1 MTENTIKQKTPFFR
15 FFEIWFQNF
24 WMLVPISFV
33 CSVISM
39 LLIPHGLSQAG
50 ITNVTRNIARDKHSF
65 GISDF
70 FDTNW
75 MGRTKATV
83 PAINV
88 IEKKDEYKV
97 QVAAPGMT
105 KDDFRIHLDEAGD
118 LVITMEK
125 CCNCDDKEKEC
136 KKGEECKEK
145 CRRFRLECKF
155 LRREFSYAK
164 FEQTLVLPED
174 VDKAH
179 IKAKVKHGVLHIKLP
194 RKVAEEKPQVQQII
208 TIE

>member
-1 MTENTIKQKTPFFR
+1 MYHQE
-15 FFEIWFQNF
+15 
-24 WMLVPISFV
+24 WMPSI
-33 CSVISM
+33 
-39 LLIPHGLSQAG
+39 
-50 ITNVTRNIARDKHSF
+50 F
-65 GISDF
+65 GDF

-75 MGRTKATV
+75 MGRAKATA

-118 LVITMEK
+118 LVIVIEK
-125 CCNCDDKEKEC
+125 CCNCDDKDSKECKEKEKECCDEKEC
-136 KKGEECKEK
+136 KY
-145 CRRFRLECKF
+145 

-164 FEQTLVLPED
+164 FEQTLVLPDD
-174 VDKAH
+174 VDKSH

-194 RKVAEEKPQVQQII
+194 RKVEEEKPQVSQSIP
-208 TIE
+208 IE

>member
-1 MTENTIKQKTPFFR
+1 
-15 FFEIWFQNF
+15 
-24 WMLVPISFV
+24 
-33 CSVISM
+33 
-39 LLIPHGLSQAG
+39 
-50 ITNVTRNIARDKHSF
+50 
-65 GISDF
+65 
-70 FDTNW
+70 
-75 MGRTKATV
+75 MGRTKATA

-118 LVITMEK
+118 LVISMEK
-125 CCNCDDKEKEC
+125 CCNCDEKDGKEC
-136 KKGEECKEK
+136 KDHKGECKDGECKDTECCDEK
-145 CRRFRLECKF
+145 ECKF

-164 FEQTLVLPED
+164 FEQTLVLPDD

-194 RKVAEEKPQVQQII
+194 RKVNEEKPQMQQNIA
-208 TIE
+208 IE

>member
-1 MTENTIKQKTPFFR
+1 MTPMKRMYRQE
-15 FFEIWFQNF
+15 W
-24 WMLVPISFV
+24 VPSIF
-33 CSVISM
+33 
-39 LLIPHGLSQAG
+39 
-50 ITNVTRNIARDKHSF
+50 N
-65 GISDF
+65 DF

-75 MGRTKATV
+75 MGRAKATV

-105 KDDFRIHLDEAGD
+105 KDDFHIHLDEAGD

-125 CCNCDDKEKEC
+125 CCNCDEKEKAEKEAECCDEKEC
-136 KKGEECKEK
+136 KY
-145 CRRFRLECKF
+145 

-164 FEQTLVLPED
+164 FEQTLVLPDD
-174 VDKAH
+174 VDKAA

-194 RKVAEEKPQVQQII
+194 RKKAEEKPQLHQ
-208 TIE
+208 TIAIE

>member
-1 MTENTIKQKTPFFR
+1 MTPMKRMYHQE
-15 FFEIWFQNF
+15 
-24 WMLVPISFV
+24 WMPSI
-33 CSVISM
+33 
-39 LLIPHGLSQAG
+39 
-50 ITNVTRNIARDKHSF
+50 F
-65 GISDF
+65 GDF

-75 MGRTKATV
+75 MGRAKATA

-118 LVITMEK
+118 LVIVIEK
-125 CCNCDDKEKEC
+125 CCNCDDKDSKECKEKEKECCDEKEC
-136 KKGEECKEK
+136 KY
-145 CRRFRLECKF
+145 

-164 FEQTLVLPED
+164 FEQTLVLPDD
-174 VDKAH
+174 VDKSH

-194 RKVAEEKPQVQQII
+194 RKVEEEKPQMSQSIP
-208 TIE
+208 IE

>member
-1 MTENTIKQKTPFFR
+1 MTPMKRMYRQE
-15 FFEIWFQNF
+15 W
-24 WMLVPISFV
+24 VPSIF
-33 CSVISM
+33 
-39 LLIPHGLSQAG
+39 
-50 ITNVTRNIARDKHSF
+50 
-65 GISDF
+65 SDF

-75 MGRTKATV
+75 MGRTKATA

-136 KKGEECKEK
+136 KENKDCQESECCDEKECKY
-145 CRRFRLECKF
+145 

-164 FEQTLVLPED
+164 FEQTLVLPDD
-174 VDKAH
+174 VDKSH

-194 RKVAEEKPQVQQII
+194 RKIAEEKPQMQQ
-208 TIE
+208 TIAIE

>member
-1 MTENTIKQKTPFFR
+1 MPSI
-15 FFEIWFQNF
+15 
-24 WMLVPISFV
+24 
-33 CSVISM
+33 
-39 LLIPHGLSQAG
+39 
-50 ITNVTRNIARDKHSF
+50 F
-65 GISDF
+65 GDF

-75 MGRTKATV
+75 MGRAKATA

-118 LVITMEK
+118 LVIVIEK
-125 CCNCDDKEKEC
+125 CCNCDDKDSKECKEKEKECCDEKEC
-136 KKGEECKEK
+136 KY
-145 CRRFRLECKF
+145 

-164 FEQTLVLPED
+164 FEQTLVLPDD
-174 VDKAH
+174 VDKSH

-194 RKVAEEKPQVQQII
+194 RKVEEEKPQVSQSIP
-208 TIE
+208 IE

>member
-1 MTENTIKQKTPFFR
+1 MTPMKRMYRQD
-15 FFEIWFQNF
+15 W
-24 WMLVPISFV
+24 VPSIF
-33 CSVISM
+33 
-39 LLIPHGLSQAG
+39 
-50 ITNVTRNIARDKHSF
+50 N
-65 GISDF
+65 DF

-75 MGRTKATV
+75 MGRTKATA

-118 LVITMEK
+118 LVISMEK
-125 CCNCDDKEKEC
+125 CCNCDDKECKDKEC
-136 KKGEECKEK
+136 KDTKGECKDKDAECCDEK
-145 CRRFRLECKF
+145 DCKF

-164 FEQTLVLPED
+164 FEQTLVLPDD

-194 RKVAEEKPQVQQII
+194 RKANEEKPQTQQNIS
-208 TIE
+208 IE

>member
-1 MTENTIKQKTPFFR
+1 MYRQE
-15 FFEIWFQNF
+15 W
-24 WMLVPISFV
+24 VPSIF
-33 CSVISM
+33 
-39 LLIPHGLSQAG
+39 
-50 ITNVTRNIARDKHSF
+50 N
-65 GISDF
+65 DF

-75 MGRTKATV
+75 MGRAKATA

-105 KDDFRIHLDEAGD
+105 KDDFHIHLDEAGD

-125 CCNCDDKEKEC
+125 CCNCDEKEKAEKEAECCDEKEC
-136 KKGEECKEK
+136 KY
-145 CRRFRLECKF
+145 

-164 FEQTLVLPED
+164 FEQTLVLPDD
-174 VDKAH
+174 VDKAA

-194 RKVAEEKPQVQQII
+194 RKKAEEKPQLHQ
-208 TIE
+208 TIAIE

>member
-1 MTENTIKQKTPFFR
+1 MTPMKRMYRQE
-15 FFEIWFQNF
+15 W
-24 WMLVPISFV
+24 VPSIF
-33 CSVISM
+33 
-39 LLIPHGLSQAG
+39 
-50 ITNVTRNIARDKHSF
+50 
-65 GISDF
+65 SDF

-75 MGRTKATV
+75 MGRTKATA

-136 KKGEECKEK
+136 KENKDCQESECCDEKECKY
-145 CRRFRLECKF
+145 

-164 FEQTLVLPED
+164 FEQTLILPDD
-174 VDKAH
+174 VDKSH

-194 RKVAEEKPQVQQII
+194 RKIAEEKPQMQQ
-208 TIE
+208 TIAIE

>member
-1 MTENTIKQKTPFFR
+1 MTPMKRMYRQE
-15 FFEIWFQNF
+15 W
-24 WMLVPISFV
+24 VPSIF
-33 CSVISM
+33 
-39 LLIPHGLSQAG
+39 
-50 ITNVTRNIARDKHSF
+50 N
-65 GISDF
+65 DF

-75 MGRTKATV
+75 MGRTKATA

-105 KDDFRIHLDEAGD
+105 KDDFHIHLDEAGD

-125 CCNCDDKEKEC
+125 CCNCDEKEKDKECKSECSDEKEC
-136 KKGEECKEK
+136 KY
-145 CRRFRLECKF
+145 

-164 FEQTLVLPED
+164 FEQTLILPED
-174 VDKAH
+174 VDKSN

-194 RKVAEEKPQVQQII
+194 RKNAEEKPQMHQ
-208 TIE
+208 TIAIE

>member
-1 MTENTIKQKTPFFR
+1 MTPMKRMYRQE
-15 FFEIWFQNF
+15 W
-24 WMLVPISFV
+24 VPSIF
-33 CSVISM
+33 
-39 LLIPHGLSQAG
+39 
-50 ITNVTRNIARDKHSF
+50 N
-65 GISDF
+65 DF

-75 MGRTKATV
+75 MGRAKATA

-105 KDDFRIHLDEAGD
+105 KDDFHIHLDEAGD

-125 CCNCDDKEKEC
+125 CCNCDEKEKAEKEAECCDEKEC
-136 KKGEECKEK
+136 KY
-145 CRRFRLECKF
+145 

-164 FEQTLVLPED
+164 FEQTLVLPDD
-174 VDKAH
+174 VDKAA

-194 RKVAEEKPQVQQII
+194 RKKVEEKPQLIQ
-208 TIE
+208 TIAIE

>member
-1 MTENTIKQKTPFFR
+1 MTPMKRMYRQE
-15 FFEIWFQNF
+15 W
-24 WMLVPISFV
+24 VPSIF
-33 CSVISM
+33 
-39 LLIPHGLSQAG
+39 
-50 ITNVTRNIARDKHSF
+50 
-65 GISDF
+65 SDF

-75 MGRTKATV
+75 MGRTKATA

-125 CCNCDDKEKEC
+125 SCNCDDKEKEC
-136 KKGEECKEK
+136 KDNKECQESECCDEKECKY
-145 CRRFRLECKF
+145 

-164 FEQTLVLPED
+164 FEQTLVLPDD
-174 VDKAH
+174 VDKSH

-194 RKVAEEKPQVQQII
+194 RKVAEEKPQMQQ
-208 TIE
+208 TIAIE

>member
-1 MTENTIKQKTPFFR
+1 MPSI
-15 FFEIWFQNF
+15 
-24 WMLVPISFV
+24 
-33 CSVISM
+33 
-39 LLIPHGLSQAG
+39 
-50 ITNVTRNIARDKHSF
+50 F
-65 GISDF
+65 GDF

-75 MGRTKATV
+75 MGRAKATA

-118 LVITMEK
+118 LVIVIEK
-125 CCNCDDKEKEC
+125 CCNCDDKDDKECKEKEKECRDEKEC
-136 KKGEECKEK
+136 KY
-145 CRRFRLECKF
+145 

-164 FEQTLVLPED
+164 FEQTLVLPDD
-174 VDKAH
+174 VDKSH

-194 RKVAEEKPQVQQII
+194 RKVEEEKPQVSQSIP
-208 TIE
+208 IE

>member
-1 MTENTIKQKTPFFR
+1 MKRMYRQD
-15 FFEIWFQNF
+15 W
-24 WMLVPISFV
+24 VPSIF
-33 CSVISM
+33 
-39 LLIPHGLSQAG
+39 
-50 ITNVTRNIARDKHSF
+50 N
-65 GISDF
+65 DF

-75 MGRTKATV
+75 MGRTKATA

-118 LVITMEK
+118 LVISMER
-125 CCNCDDKEKEC
+125 CCNCDDKECKDKEC
-136 KKGEECKEK
+136 KDPECCDEKECKY
-145 CRRFRLECKF
+145 

-164 FEQTLVLPED
+164 FEQALVLPDD

-179 IKAKVKHGVLHIKLP
+179 IRAKVKHGVLHIKLP
-194 RKVAEEKPQVQQII
+194 RKVAEEKPQIQQNIA
-208 TIE
+208 IE

>member
-1 MTENTIKQKTPFFR
+1 MTPMKRMYRQE
-15 FFEIWFQNF
+15 W
-24 WMLVPISFV
+24 VPSIF
-33 CSVISM
+33 
-39 LLIPHGLSQAG
+39 
-50 ITNVTRNIARDKHSF
+50 N
-65 GISDF
+65 DF

-75 MGRTKATV
+75 MGRAKATA

-105 KDDFRIHLDEAGD
+105 KDDFHIHLDEAGD

-125 CCNCDDKEKEC
+125 CCNCDEKEKAEKEAECCDEKEC
-136 KKGEECKEK
+136 KY
-145 CRRFRLECKF
+145 

-164 FEQTLVLPED
+164 FEQTLVLPDD
-174 VDKAH
+174 VDKAV

-194 RKVAEEKPQVQQII
+194 RKKAEEKPQLHQ
-208 TIE
+208 TIAIE

>member
-1 MTENTIKQKTPFFR
+1 MTPMKRMYRQE
-15 FFEIWFQNF
+15 W
-24 WMLVPISFV
+24 VPSIF
-33 CSVISM
+33 
-39 LLIPHGLSQAG
+39 
-50 ITNVTRNIARDKHSF
+50 T
-65 GISDF
+65 DF

-118 LVITMEK
+118 LVITMEE
-125 CCNCDDKEKEC
+125 CCNCDNKEKEC
-136 KKGEECKEK
+136 KEGKECQESECCDEK
-145 CRRFRLECKF
+145 ECKF

-194 RKVAEEKPQVQQII
+194 RKVAEEKPQVQQTI

>member
-1 MTENTIKQKTPFFR
+1 MKKMYRQE
-15 FFEIWFQNF
+15 W
-24 WMLVPISFV
+24 VPSIF
-33 CSVISM
+33 
-39 LLIPHGLSQAG
+39 
-50 ITNVTRNIARDKHSF
+50 
-65 GISDF
+65 SDF

-75 MGRTKATV
+75 MGRAKATV

-105 KDDFRIHLDEAGD
+105 KDDFRIHIDEAGD

-136 KKGEECKEK
+136 KDNKECKESECCDEK
-145 CRRFRLECKF
+145 ECKY

-164 FEQTLVLPED
+164 FEQTLILPDD
-174 VDKAH
+174 VDKSH

-194 RKVAEEKPQVQQII
+194 RKIAEEKPQVQQTI

>member
-1 MTENTIKQKTPFFR
+1 MTPMKRMYRQE
-15 FFEIWFQNF
+15 W
-24 WMLVPISFV
+24 VPSIF
-33 CSVISM
+33 
-39 LLIPHGLSQAG
+39 
-50 ITNVTRNIARDKHSF
+50 
-65 GISDF
+65 SDF

-75 MGRTKATV
+75 MGRTKATA

-136 KKGEECKEK
+136 KDHKECKESECCDEK
-145 CRRFRLECKF
+145 ECKY

-164 FEQTLVLPED
+164 FEQTLILPDD
-174 VDKAH
+174 VDKSH

-194 RKVAEEKPQVQQII
+194 RKIAEEKPQMQQ
-208 TIE
+208 TIAIE

>member
-1 MTENTIKQKTPFFR
+1 MPSI
-15 FFEIWFQNF
+15 
-24 WMLVPISFV
+24 
-33 CSVISM
+33 
-39 LLIPHGLSQAG
+39 
-50 ITNVTRNIARDKHSF
+50 F
-65 GISDF
+65 GDF

-75 MGRTKATV
+75 MGRAKATA

-118 LVITMEK
+118 LVIVIEK
-125 CCNCDDKEKEC
+125 CCNCDDKDSKESKEKEKECCDEKEC
-136 KKGEECKEK
+136 KY
-145 CRRFRLECKF
+145 

-164 FEQTLVLPED
+164 FEQTLVLPDD
-174 VDKAH
+174 VDKSH

-194 RKVAEEKPQVQQII
+194 RKVEEEKPQVSQSIP
-208 TIE
+208 IE

>member
-1 MTENTIKQKTPFFR
+1 MTPMKRMYRQE
-15 FFEIWFQNF
+15 W
-24 WMLVPISFV
+24 VPSIF
-33 CSVISM
+33 
-39 LLIPHGLSQAG
+39 
-50 ITNVTRNIARDKHSF
+50 
-65 GISDF
+65 SDF

-75 MGRTKATV
+75 MGRTKATA

-136 KKGEECKEK
+136 KDNKECKESECCDEK
-145 CRRFRLECKF
+145 ECKY

-164 FEQTLVLPED
+164 FEQTLILPDD
-174 VDKAH
+174 VDKSH

-194 RKVAEEKPQVQQII
+194 RKIAEEKPQVQQAI

>member
-1 MTENTIKQKTPFFR
+1 MPSI
-15 FFEIWFQNF
+15 
-24 WMLVPISFV
+24 
-33 CSVISM
+33 
-39 LLIPHGLSQAG
+39 
-50 ITNVTRNIARDKHSF
+50 F
-65 GISDF
+65 GDF

-75 MGRTKATV
+75 MGRAKATA

-118 LVITMEK
+118 LVIVIEK
-125 CCNCDDKEKEC
+125 CCNCDDKDSKECKEKEKECCDEKEC
-136 KKGEECKEK
+136 KY
-145 CRRFRLECKF
+145 

-164 FEQTLVLPED
+164 FEQTLVLPDD
-174 VDKAH
+174 VDKSH

-194 RKVAEEKPQVQQII
+194 RKVEEEKPQVSQAIP
-208 TIE
+208 IE

>member
-1 MTENTIKQKTPFFR
+1 MSPMKRMYHQE
-15 FFEIWFQNF
+15 
-24 WMLVPISFV
+24 WMPSI
-33 CSVISM
+33 
-39 LLIPHGLSQAG
+39 
-50 ITNVTRNIARDKHSF
+50 F
-65 GISDF
+65 GDF

-75 MGRTKATV
+75 MGRAKATA

-118 LVITMEK
+118 LVIVIEK
-125 CCNCDDKEKEC
+125 CCNCDDKDSKECKEKEKECCDEKEC
-136 KKGEECKEK
+136 KY
-145 CRRFRLECKF
+145 

-164 FEQTLVLPED
+164 FEQTLVLPDD
-174 VDKAH
+174 VDKSH

-194 RKVAEEKPQVQQII
+194 RKVEEEKPQVSQSIP
-208 TIE
+208 IE

>member
-1 MTENTIKQKTPFFR
+1 MKRMYRQE
-15 FFEIWFQNF
+15 W
-24 WMLVPISFV
+24 VPSIF
-33 CSVISM
+33 
-39 LLIPHGLSQAG
+39 
-50 ITNVTRNIARDKHSF
+50 N
-65 GISDF
+65 DF

-75 MGRTKATV
+75 MGRAKATA

-105 KDDFRIHLDEAGD
+105 KDDFHIHLDEAGD

-125 CCNCDDKEKEC
+125 CCNCDEKEKAEKEAECCDEKEC
-136 KKGEECKEK
+136 KY
-145 CRRFRLECKF
+145 

-164 FEQTLVLPED
+164 FEQTLVLPDD
-174 VDKAH
+174 VDKAA

-194 RKVAEEKPQVQQII
+194 RKKAEENPQLHQ
-208 TIE
+208 TIAIE

>member
-1 MTENTIKQKTPFFR
+1 
-15 FFEIWFQNF
+15 
-24 WMLVPISFV
+24 
-33 CSVISM
+33 
-39 LLIPHGLSQAG
+39 
-50 ITNVTRNIARDKHSF
+50 
-65 GISDF
+65 
-70 FDTNW
+70 
-75 MGRTKATV
+75 MGRTKATA

-125 CCNCDDKEKEC
+125 SCNCDDKEKEC
-136 KKGEECKEK
+136 KDNKECQESECCDEKECKY
-145 CRRFRLECKF
+145 

-164 FEQTLVLPED
+164 FEQTLVLPDD
-174 VDKAH
+174 VDKSH

-194 RKVAEEKPQVQQII
+194 RKVAEEKPQMQQ
-208 TIE
+208 TIAIE